1 MFSVEIC
8 ENKLLPVSI
17 YKKDI
22 APGAY
27 TVTTNS
33 KVLYGDEDDTD
44 YLLLVG
50 WNGSMLGINL
60 ADSVEKILQ
69 DFSCDELD
77 SKYPL
82 KFYNVKPVKSVRFV
96 VER

>member
-8 ENKLLPVSI
+8 ENELLPVSI
-17 YKKDI
+17 YRRDI

-33 KVLYGDEDDTD
+33 KVLYGEEDN

-50 WNGSMLGINL
+50 WNGSMIGIDL
-60 ADSVEKILQ
+60 ADSVNTSLR

-77 SKYPL
+77 NNFPA
-82 KFYNVKPVKSVRFV
+82 KFHNVKPVKSVRFV

>member
-8 ENKLLPVSI
+8 ENELLPVSI
-17 YKKDI
+17 YRRDI

-33 KVLYGDEDDTD
+33 KVLYEEDT

-50 WNGSMLGINL
+50 WNGSMIGIDL
-60 ADSVEKILQ
+60 ADSVETSLR

-77 SKYPL
+77 TQYPL